1 MQHANSVYDQS
12 KPWQSLQEH
21 QMSERLAGHSRMT
34 TDQILAIRPPIMNL
48 GKPAPNRFGY
58 GDVHQP
64 TINDVVAAD
73 RVWPIPRI
81 NWTGTQAGIQ
91 STSFPALGVM

>member
-1 MQHANSVYDQS
+1 MQDANSVYDQD

-21 QMSERLAGHSRMT
+21 QMSERLAGRTRMT
-34 TDQILAIRPPIMNL
+34 TAQIEAIRPPIPNI
-48 GKPAPNRFGY
+48 GKTPKRFGY

-64 TINDVVAAD
+64 TIGDVIRAD
-73 RVWPIPRI
+73 MVWPIPRI

-91 STSFPALGVM
+91 STSYPALGVM

>member
-12 KPWQSLQEH
+12 KPWQSLQEL
-21 QMSERLAGHSRMT
+21 QVSERLAGRSRMT
-34 TDQILAIRPPIMNL
+34 TDQILAIRPPIPNI
-48 GKPAPNRFGY
+48 GKTPPRFGY

-64 TINDVVAAD
+64 TINDVISCD
-73 RVWPIPRI
+73 KVWPIPRI